1 MVNIL
6 PALARLAL
14 GQEGLSS
21 LPEHLCCIWP
31 VYLALKL
38 SAYHRNQE
46 LPWYLGGCGPPAKY
60 DTINAEQAFLLP
72 KIQTCTYIAMN

>member
-14 GQEGLSS
+14 GQEELSS
-21 LPEHLCCIWP
+21 LLEHLCYTWP
-31 VYLALKL
+31 LYLALKP

-46 LPWYLGGCGPPAKY
+46 LPWYLGGCGHLPGVVQEVLKRHFCSQTHRHAH
-60 DTINAEQAFLLP
+60 ILL
-72 KIQTCTYIAMN
+72 